1 VYNKV
6 IEKSL
11 MSTSKTLLLIDTY
24 ALAHRAFHAFPSEL
38 KTKRGEQ
45 TNALYGFS
53 SMLLQVLKLFQ
64 PDFIVCA
71 LDSKGPTIRHQQ
83 FADYKANRPKMDEG
97 LAEQIGKIMKLID
110 TFNIPAIEK
119 QGYEAD
125 DIIGSI
131 VKSPQYADLDKIIV
145 TGDRDLFQLL
155 NGKVRV
161 YLAGSSF
168 SGSKIYDDNNVVEKL
183 GFPAKYLV
191 DFKALRGDPSDNI
204 PGVSGIGE
212 KSAVDLILRYSDLDN
227 VYAHLDEIKPALR
240 TKLEAGRE
248 SAYLSKKL
256 AQIITDMHID
266 LDLPIS
272 EYNDIA
278 FDEGRKLF
286 EYYEFRSLVGRLLQ
300 LRPGLK
306 EGEAPKNVV
315 NMNFEKVIV
324 SKEEEIGKMIEVLV
338 KSDDVVVYIEGL
350 DHLFLKPAR
359 IYFAIPNK
367 VYSVTRE
374 LLNAEL
380 RHYLRTGNYI
390 AYDSKA
396 LGHALNNLE
405 ISFKG
410 VKEDISLMDYLLT
423 GGAVKIGLQSS
434 LLRHLGIKDEQ
445 EAQAGLFEDSLGYT
459 QAYQV
464 LLLYRA
470 VKTKFEQSRIGDSE
484 PNIKT
489 LYRDIEKPLV
499 EVLIKLERNGIKLDK
514 EFLLN
519 FSKELGINIQRLEEE
534 IYALAGQTF
543 NISSPKQL
551 SEVLFDK
558 LNLPKGKKTKTGGY
572 STNERILN
580 NYVNTYPI
588 VAKILEYR
596 ELYKLRSTYTNT
608 LIAQIN
614 EATGRIHTSFNQTI
628 VATGRLSSTNP
639 NLQNIPTNTELGQKI
654 RRAFIAEKD
663 KQLIS
668 FDYSQQELRLLAH
681 LSKEPKLMEAFV
693 NNIDIHAATAS
704 QLFNVPVVKVTK
716 EQRRI
721 GKTVNFGVIY
731 GISAFGLGD
740 RLKIPTEEAQ
750 SFIDT
755 FFAGYPRV
763 KVYFEQLKAEARNNG
778 YVESLLGRRR
788 SASMLNSPNYQLR
801 QAAEREIINF
811 PLQGSAADIMKIA
824 MVKCNEL
831 VNKRYGDFA
840 KMVLQ
845 VHDELIF
852 EIDDRRT
859 DSLQEFQNEIK
870 YLMVNAIKLNVPV
883 VVDSKKGL
891 NWGVLN

>member
-1 VYNKV
+1 
-6 IEKSL
+6 
-11 MSTSKTLLLIDTY
+11 MSTKTLLLIDTY

-45 TNALYGFS
+45 TNAIYGFS

-83 FADYKANRPKMDEG
+83 YQEYKANRPKMDEG
-97 LAEQIGKIMKLID
+97 LAEQIAKIKKLID
-110 TFNIPAIEK
+110 TFNIPALEK

-131 VKSPQYADLDKIIV
+131 VKSPEYEDLDKIIV

-168 SGSKIYDDNNVVEKL
+168 SASKIYDDKNVIDKL
-183 GFPAKYLV
+183 GFPANYLV

-204 PGVSGIGE
+204 PGVPGIGE
-212 KSAVDLILRYSDLDN
+212 KSALDLIVKYSDLDN
-227 VYAHLDEIKPALR
+227 VYQHLDELKPALR
-240 TKLEAGRE
+240 TKLEAGKE
-248 SAYLSKKL
+248 LAYLSKKL
-256 AQIITDMHID
+256 AQIITDLHID
-266 LDLPIS
+266 IDLPIS
-272 EYNDIA
+272 EYDDIA

-286 EYYEFRSLVGRLLQ
+286 EYYEFRSLVGKLLQ
-300 LRPGLK
+300 LRPDLK
-306 EGEAPKNVV
+306 EPESAISPLNLD
-315 NMNFEKVIV
+315 FEKVKV
-324 SKEEEIGKMIEVLV
+324 EKPEEVLSMLKIV
-338 KSDDVVVYIEGL
+338 KSVDEVVVYNEDL
-350 DHLFLKPAR
+350 PNLFSKPSR
-359 IYFAIPNK
+359 IFLAIPDKVFSVSTENSNK
-367 VYSVTRE
+367 
-374 LLNAEL
+374 EL
-380 RHYLRTGNYI
+380 RQFLREGEYI

-396 LGHALNNLE
+396 LGHALSNLE
-405 ISFKG
+405 IDFKG
-410 VKEDISLMDYLLT
+410 VRDDVSLMDYLLT
-423 GGAVKIGLQSS
+423 GGAVKIGLQAS
-434 LLRHLGIKDEQ
+434 LLRYLGIKGEQ
-445 EAQAGLFEDSLGYT
+445 EEQPGLFEDSTGYT
-459 QAYQV
+459 HAYQV
-464 LLLYRA
+464 LLLYRV
-470 VKTKFEQSRIGDSE
+470 VKIKFDNSIAADAE
-484 PNIKT
+484 PNIQT
-489 LYRDIEKPLV
+489 LYRSVEKPLV
-499 EVLIKLERNGIKLDK
+499 GVLIKLERNGIKLDSK
-514 EFLLN
+514 FLMEFA
-519 FSKELGINIQRLEEE
+519 KELGTKITRLEEE
-534 IYALAGQTF
+534 IYDIAGQTF

-551 SEVLFDK
+551 SEILFDK
-558 LNLPKGKKTKTGGY
+558 LQLPKGKKTKTGGY

-580 NYVNTYPI
+580 NYVNDYPI

-596 ELYKLRSTYTNT
+596 ELFKLKSTYTNT

-614 EATGRIHTSFNQTI
+614 EKTGRIHTSFNQTI

-639 NLQNIPTNTELGQKI
+639 NLQNIPTSTELGQEI
-654 RRAFIAEKD
+654 RKAFIAEKN
-663 KQLIS
+663 KILIS

-704 QLFNVPVVKVTK
+704 QLFNMPVVKVTK

-788 SASMLNSPNYQLR
+788 SANMLNSPNYQLR

-831 VNKRYGDFA
+831 VDKRYADFA

-852 EIDDRRT
+852 EVEDGKEELLT
-859 DSLQEFQNEIK
+859 EFQNEIK
-870 YLMVNAIKLNVPV
+870 YLMIKAVKLTVPV
-883 VVDSKKGL
+883 VVDSKSGL
-891 NWGVLN
+891 NWSEL